1 MFVSESSR
9 FVRGEGGGWRGR
21 NASQSRTRSP
31 NDKKTETNK
40 SAYMGIQMAGSFAV
54 HSEART

>member
-54 HSEART
+54 HS